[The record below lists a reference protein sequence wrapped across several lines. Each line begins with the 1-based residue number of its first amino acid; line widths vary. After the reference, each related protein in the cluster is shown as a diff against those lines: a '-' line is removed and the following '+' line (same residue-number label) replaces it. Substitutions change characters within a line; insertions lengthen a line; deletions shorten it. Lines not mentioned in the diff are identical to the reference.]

1 MGALPPHFLRV
12 ALVHAHASTKDRKFC
27 TRSIASVT
35 VIALLAGCSATLS
48 ARAAKIEDADE
59 ASVAG
64 CEFLGQVMGYSGWG
78 SLAAPAGME
87 NARNESRDKAAKLG
101 ATDIV
106 WRSVSGSYSAYV
118 SGQAYDCNSSRP

>member
-1 MGALPPHFLRV
+1 MGALPPHFPRV
-12 ALVHAHASTKDRKFC
+12 ALVHAHASTKDRKLC

-35 VIALLAGCSATLS
+35 VIALLAGCAATLS

-64 CEFLGQVMGYSGWG
+64 CEFLGQVKGYSGWG
-78 SLAAPAGME
+78 NLAASTGME

-106 WRSVSGSYSAYV
+106 WRSASVDYSPYV
-118 SGQAYDCNSSRP
+118 SGTAYICNPPRL